1 MKWFFCLFVIISVP
15 MTTFAHIGGGI
26 AVAATVQHF
35 IFKEEI
41 TPSTILVGVVFGLLP
56 DLDSI
61 FALLFGK
68 WSPGSQMLSHHSYFS
83 HTPFFFI
90 IISGVIWLIVDWKL
104 AFLFFAV
111 TMTHLLMDS
120 WSTDDGIMWLWP
132 ISSGQYSIFRFD
144 LHAGGIY
151 GIQFYTRYI
160 QNPRLV
166 LPELII
172 ISAGVFV
179 IIRAIVQR
187 YLSAN

>member
-1 MKWFFCLFVIISVP
+1 

-41 TPSTILVGVVFGLLP
+41 TPSTILVGMVIGLLP

-61 FALLFGK
+61 FAFLLGK
-68 WSPGSQMLSHHSYFS
+68 WSPGSQMLSHHRYFS
-83 HTPFFFI
+83 HTPLFFI
-90 IISGVIWLIVDWKL
+90 LVSGVIWLIFDWKL

-132 ISSGQYSIFRFD
+132 ISSEQFSIFRID
-144 LHAGGIY
+144 MHAGGIY
-151 GIQFYTRYI
+151 GIQFYARYI
-160 QNPRLV
+160 KTPRLV

-172 ISAGVFV
+172 ISAGAFV
-179 IIRAIVQR
+179 IIRTVVQR